1 MVALPKGATEDFQE
15 TLVDASLPVERLA
28 PEAATLSPIE
38 DRGADNA
45 APPGGGEGAYAGATG
60 RVGATPGRRASIR
73 AAARRVRFRRG
84 RGDHETASLDALT
97 RRAEE
102 LSRTT
107 GQSPDEAAAVVVED
121 LERAA
126 AALTARTAPLV
137 PGCGVLVAVSGFA
150 VKAEPTSNPFAET
163 FVSLAVLFAIG
174 GFAFLTRAL
183 FLYAGRRIV
192 GLSPTV
198 DDIAFAR
205 DRLVRKQTSA
215 HRGGWL
221 AGIGLSC
228 LIIGILAGV
237 HISIG

>member
-1 MVALPKGATEDFQE
+1 MV
-15 TLVDASLPVERLA
+15 S
-28 PEAATLSPIE
+28 
-38 DRGADNA
+38 
-45 APPGGGEGAYAGATG
+45 
-60 RVGATPGRRASIR
+60 PGRGKHAI
-73 AAARRVRFRRG
+73 G
-84 RGDHETASLDALT
+84 SLDSLIH
-97 RRAEE
+97 RAEE
-102 LSRTT
+102 LSQAT
-107 GQSPDEAAAVVVED
+107 GQSLNEAAAVVVED

-137 PGCGVLVAVSGFA
+137 PGCGVLVAVSGLA
-150 VKAEPTSNPFAET
+150 AKAETPNPVADT

-205 DRLVRKQTSA
+205 DRLVRKHTSA
-215 HRGGWL
+215 HRGGRL
-221 AGIGLSC
+221 AGVGLTC

-237 HISIG
+237 HISID

>member
-1 MVALPKGATEDFQE
+1 MRALT
-15 TLVDASLPVERLA
+15 
-28 PEAATLSPIE
+28 
-38 DRGADNA
+38 
-45 APPGGGEGAYAGATG
+45 
-60 RVGATPGRRASIR
+60 
-73 AAARRVRFRRG
+73 RRG
-84 RGDHETASLDALT
+84 WSRRGTGKNAIGSLDSLI

-102 LSRTT
+102 LSRAT
-107 GQSPDEAAAVVVED
+107 GQSQDEAAGVVVED
-121 LERAA
+121 LERAV

-137 PGCGVLVAVSGFA
+137 PGCGILVAVSGLA
-150 VKAEPTSNPFAET
+150 AKAETPNPIADT

-221 AGIGLSC
+221 AGIGLAC

-237 HISIG
+237 HISID

>member
-1 MVALPKGATEDFQE
+1 M
-15 TLVDASLPVERLA
+15 
-28 PEAATLSPIE
+28 
-38 DRGADNA
+38 
-45 APPGGGEGAYAGATG
+45 
-60 RVGATPGRRASIR
+60 
-73 AAARRVRFRRG
+73 
-84 RGDHETASLDALT
+84 ASLDSLIG
-97 RRAEE
+97 RAEE
-102 LSRTT
+102 LSRAT

-137 PGCGVLVAVSGFA
+137 PGCGVLVAVSGLA
-150 VKAEPTSNPFAET
+150 VKAEPASDPIAET

-174 GFAFLTRAL
+174 GFSFLTRAL

-205 DRLVRKQTSA
+205 DRLVRKHTSA
-215 HRGGWL
+215 HRGGFL
-221 AGIGLSC
+221 AGIGLTC